1 MTIIKSFD
9 VSIPV
14 RRLPPLTA
22 EALTRELV
30 ELGLQVVLPDQLRID
45 EELRYTPIRIL
56 LKDGREI
63 RTGLALTWASPA
75 SEDEDEDEQ
84 ADELE
89 ENEELDEEASDDE
102 EEEDEVASEDELN
115 EEELD
120 DEDEDED
127 EDDEDDDSDLDDDD
141 EDEDDEDDDSDLD
154 EEDEGADAE
163 DDADETPTIDGEIG
177 AVQLWA
183 KNAPQPT
190 DENEVLV
197 ALYFAAAIARL
208 GDGEVVVHDWD
219 GGPRSA
225 QEILERIDGEFDAS
239 TPAWSEYPYDLFL
252 AAEDGDAAAVGQ
264 ALAAGAAVDAM
275 NNQGVTPLMLALA
288 NDRPAA
294 SWELLRNGANPRA
307 VNYFGKAAVEYA
319 DSCSDDWLRS
329 EIERRATFPHHELFE
344 LIAEGDSNGVLAALS
359 AGAPVDAATP
369 EGFTLL
375 MAAVRAEDEN
385 LVDALLRRGA
395 EVNRLTSSGV
405 SALDVVH
412 AVDNVG
418 LKRMLLAHGAV
429 SGHPSR

>member
-22 EALTRELV
+22 EALTRELTA
-30 ELGLQVVLPDQLRID
+30 LGLQVVLPDQLRID
-45 EELRYTPIRIL
+45 EELRYTPVRVL

-63 RTGLALTWASPA
+63 RTGLALTWSAPGN
-75 SEDEDEDEQ
+75 EDEEEDDDLGE
-84 ADELE
+84 D
-89 ENEELDEEASDDE
+89 EELDEEGDDPDESDD
-102 EEEDEVASEDELN
+102 DEVDEVDSEDELN
-115 EEELD
+115 EDEE
-120 DEDEDED
+120 EDEDE
-127 EDDEDDDSDLDDDD
+127 EGDDEEEGED
-141 EDEDDEDDDSDLD
+141 EDEEEGEDEDADLD
-154 EEDEGADAE
+154 EEDAGADAE
-163 DDADETPTIDGEIG
+163 DDAEETPTIDGEIG

-183 KNAPQPT
+183 KNAPVPT

-225 QEILERIDGEFDAS
+225 QEILERIDAEFDAS

-252 AAEDGDAAAVGQ
+252 AAEDGDAAAVAT

-288 NDRPAA
+288 NDRAAA
-294 SWELLRNGANPRA
+294 SWELLRSGANPRA

-319 DSCSDDWLRS
+319 DSCSDDWLRG
-329 EIERRATFPHHELFE
+329 EIERRASFPHHELFE

-418 LKRMLLAHGAV
+418 LKKVLLAHGAV